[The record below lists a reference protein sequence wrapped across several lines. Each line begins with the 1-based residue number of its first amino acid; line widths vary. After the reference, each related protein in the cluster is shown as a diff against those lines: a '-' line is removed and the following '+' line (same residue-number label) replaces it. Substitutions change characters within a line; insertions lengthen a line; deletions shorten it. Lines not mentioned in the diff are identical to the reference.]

1 MTDILTNP
9 DAEEAVT
16 IPTIAESWRV
26 PTEAIQEAVDEA
38 ISQLPPVNDAT
49 LAIKQNGITKGTFTA
64 NDADDT
70 TVELEDTTYE
80 DFTGTDGTS
89 AGTAGLVPAPTAQD
103 ADKFLKSDGT
113 WATGGGG
120 TAILYDETGQ
130 NTDGAMTQKAT
141 TDALG
146 GKQDTLTAG
155 ANITIDADDKIS
167 ATDTTY
173 TAGANVQIS
182 AGNEISATDT
192 TYSDFTGTD
201 GVIAGT
207 AGLVPAP
214 ATTDA
219 GKYLKADGSWA
230 TVSGGIPTNA
240 TFWGASYDAV
250 NNKVDGD
257 IKLSGTNNGLMY
269 TNGALSI
276 LSENGIT
283 FWVGYGTSGVYG
295 LAFGRYY
302 VEMGDKRVTRV
313 ADPTSAQDAAT
324 KNYTDNLAISYSA
337 ITGSAAPTT
346 ATEGKYVG
354 QLYYDSTND
363 AMYYLSAITAQ
374 GTTPET
380 YEYTWNAF
388 GGGSSVTVEQST
400 GTSSTSVMSQA
411 ATTNMIYPSGSETS
425 KNNVFIQGAGTGTI
439 GYVCIG
445 GLTPSGNINE
455 AYGSLA
461 LGTYATATGTRAIA
475 ISGGS
480 GQTIASG
487 NDAIAIGRDAKSKS
501 ANAIAIG
508 NYAQIGT
515 VCDDAIAIGTHAGK
529 TSSNRQRSISIGDY
543 ASAGVDSVALGAYS
557 VTGRQYE
564 VSIGAGSGTYVTR
577 YLANVTDPTNAQDA
591 ATKNYVDN
599 FYPVGTVYTSTS
611 ATAPTFAGGTWTEIG
626 TQTIGSSTVHYYER
640 TA

>member
-49 LAIKQNGITKGTFTA
+49 LTIKQNGTTKGTFTA

-120 TAILYDETGQ
+120 TVILYDGTGQ

-201 GVIAGT
+201 GVTAGT

-276 LSENGIT
+276 LSEKGIT

-388 GGGSSVTVEQST
+388 GGGGSGIPTD
-400 GTSSTSVMSQA
+400 
-411 ATTNMIYPSGSETS
+411 ATFWGASYDSMNNKVSGSLIIPAQTG
-425 KNNVFIQGAGTGTI
+425 KIQPYANSYSGI
-439 GYVCIG
+439 GF
-445 GLTPSGNINE
+445 N
-455 AYGSLA
+455 GSSEVW
-461 LGTYATATGTRAIA
+461 
-475 ISGGS
+475 ISGLK
-480 GQTIASG
+480 GQAFRSV
-487 NDAIAIGRDAKSKS
+487 SPS
-501 ANAIAIG
+501 
-508 NYAQIGT
+508 
-515 VCDDAIAIGTHAGK
+515 
-529 TSSNRQRSISIGDY
+529 SSNENTVWQFNGTTAGQRIKLQGTTDSQTLRISG
-543 ASAGVDSVALGAYS
+543 
-557 VTGRQYE
+557 
-564 VSIGAGSGTYVTR
+564 
-577 YLANVTDPTNAQDA
+577 VTDPTDAQDA

-626 TQTIGSSTVHYYER
+626 TQAIGSSTVHYYER